1 MPLVPPVMM
10 ATLPS
15 RRPVIL
21 VLLAG
26 FVFCFEFF

>member
-21 VLLAG
+21 FSLLVLFL
-26 FVFCFEFF
+26 CF